1 MSNGH
6 LGTLTA
12 SQIMRRQRSI
22 EWQNEHYRE
31 QQRHNSS
38 SDEDNRRSEL
48 PDYNSIDFNSIGNV
62 GGLGSD
68 LGAGG
73 SGSVGNN
80 SGISSHYGPS
90 MNASSVLASII
101 KQTQRL
107 ASKLKLDV
115 YVLPS
120 IPDLNPFIYS
130 LVAPLSALE
139 LILKPSPP
147 HSSAL
152 HCR

>member
-48 PDYNSIDFNSIGNV
+48 PDYNSIDFNSIG
-62 GGLGSD
+62 GISD

-73 SGSVGNN
+73 IVGGGGGGNN

-107 ASKLKLDV
+107 ASKFNLLSWKKIVTISYPGLT
-115 YVLPS
+115 LNPPIS
-120 IPDLNPFIYS
+120 IPFIYS
-130 LVAPLSALE
+130 LVAPLLAFE
-139 LILKPSPP
+139 LLLNCS
-147 HSSAL
+147 
-152 HCR
+152 

>member
-48 PDYNSIDFNSIGNV
+48 PDYNSINYSIN
-62 GGLGSD
+62 D
-68 LGAGG
+68 G
-73 SGSVGNN
+73 SGGGN
-80 SGISSHYGPS
+80 SGISGSYGPS

-107 ASKLKLDV
+107 ASKLKHKSH
-115 YVLPS
+115 VLPQFF
-120 IPDLNPFIYS
+120 IPIHLFI
-130 LVAPLSALE
+130 P
-139 LILKPSPP
+139 
-147 HSSAL
+147 
-152 HCR
+152 